1 MKEVIPKGTCIPFT
15 QLNVDGTRAFDCDGR
30 VTHQLCSFIPT
41 WANGGVFSFDDCHRT
56 RNNHTYETSG
66 PRKRQRKEC
75 AVGKLELLVSNE
87 VRQCDVCGDY
97 VLWTPSMERQHFP
110 SHLSTSK
117 ISSNDLSIANSLPHF
132 VDRHIS
138 SQCPLPCS
146 LCCTRDGES
155 NAQLQYPWCG
165 TLFCSKECQVRGESA
180 LEQTTTTNTIFL
192 PPPKLF
198 FCRNRLIDDNKDPE
212 DRTELT
218 RDCTQ
223 SLHAVERRLRDIC
236 GDQTLDG
243 KECALVLAIM
253 ISCSCPLWIQLLK
266 PNPTLNHN
274 DNQSADKES
283 LVEEMWVMSRSYWS
297 LQTLTQ
303 QQPVPSMDAQ
313 SKSEF
318 PSYAEFVQL
327 FLQIKR
333 YCLIRVNAQTHP
345 VVSYATKTLI
355 SSSELTEA
363 ERDQALDV
371 LRLPTTPKTCEGLES
386 INNRMTSTIEQWRRA
401 THFAH
406 WIISPISSTELTDYE
421 LHSVKSSTESFA
433 SLDDDENKHIKLKSY
448 FAFHPSAFAQLQ
460 HSCVPTLAL
469 GMEKQDKG
477 TADKRDS
484 LDILNWLVLHDVAN
498 GQGTVSR
505 LDSLDDDFQSRD
517 DELKLLMGQD
527 FLCPCIRC
535 LYERGSYTTVCREQ
549 QPSLKYTWQQ
559 MKRMG
564 DLAMQQ
570 SRFQDAAQLYQSI
583 LDVHPTNGD
592 VAHARAAAF
601 LGRASSSPF
610 HQQGHCGGYFL
621 KAQRLWNEA
630 AATKECASHPDIAV
644 QLEKQRAYGTLND
657 NGEAESKD
665 FDNIDFASY
674 LNGNVYITNDDTPM
688 ISQTECQNVINIA
701 EQHAARLGWTTT
713 RHYAVPT
720 TDVPLHQLIELRPWF
735 YKLWTSRLR
744 PTLRRQFRISTNTNE
759 TATVTSPTSH
769 RDIFIHDV
777 FVVRYDAQ
785 GGQRGLPPHYDEST
799 HSFVIGLNTEYQGGG
814 TFIHAL
820 GRPLKPKVEGGML
833 SFSGGEFLHSGDP
846 VVEGIRYIIVGFC
859 YVDLIGTKMES
870 KNDKETKQPKL
881 NSVFG
886 ESKNKSKE
894 KGATRQCFSFGFDL

>member
-1 MKEVIPKGTCIPFT
+1 
-15 QLNVDGTRAFDCDGR
+15 
-30 VTHQLCSFIPT
+30 
-41 WANGGVFSFDDCHRT
+41 
-56 RNNHTYETSG
+56 
-66 PRKRQRKEC
+66 
-75 AVGKLELLVSNE
+75 
-87 VRQCDVCGDY
+87 
-97 VLWTPSMERQHFP
+97 
-110 SHLSTSK
+110 
-117 ISSNDLSIANSLPHF
+117 
-132 VDRHIS
+132 
-138 SQCPLPCS
+138 
-146 LCCTRDGES
+146 
-155 NAQLQYPWCG
+155 
-165 TLFCSKECQVRGESA
+165 
-180 LEQTTTTNTIFL
+180 
-192 PPPKLF
+192 
-198 FCRNRLIDDNKDPE
+198 
-212 DRTELT
+212 
-218 RDCTQ
+218 
-223 SLHAVERRLRDIC
+223 
-236 GDQTLDG
+236 
-243 KECALVLAIM
+243 
-253 ISCSCPLWIQLLK
+253 
-266 PNPTLNHN
+266 
-274 DNQSADKES
+274 
-283 LVEEMWVMSRSYWS
+283 
-297 LQTLTQ
+297 
-303 QQPVPSMDAQ
+303 
-313 SKSEF
+313 
-318 PSYAEFVQL
+318 
-327 FLQIKR
+327 
-333 YCLIRVNAQTHP
+333 
-345 VVSYATKTLI
+345 
-355 SSSELTEA
+355 
-363 ERDQALDV
+363 
-371 LRLPTTPKTCEGLES
+371 
-386 INNRMTSTIEQWRRA
+386 
-401 THFAH
+401 
-406 WIISPISSTELTDYE
+406 
-421 LHSVKSSTESFA
+421 
-433 SLDDDENKHIKLKSY
+433 
-448 FAFHPSAFAQLQ
+448 
-460 HSCVPTLAL
+460 
-469 GMEKQDKG
+469 
-477 TADKRDS
+477 
-484 LDILNWLVLHDVAN
+484 
-498 GQGTVSR
+498 
-505 LDSLDDDFQSRD
+505 
-517 DELKLLMGQD
+517 
-527 FLCPCIRC
+527 
-535 LYERGSYTTVCREQ
+535 
-549 QPSLKYTWQQ
+549 

-621 KAQRLWNEA
+621 MAQRLWNEA

-759 TATVTSPTSH
+759 TATVPSPTSH

-859 YVDLIGTKMES
+859 YVDLNGTKMET
-870 KNDKETKQPKL
+870 KNDKETRQPKL

-894 KGATRQCFSFGFDL
+894 KGAARQCFSFGFDL